1 MKLQVGSKTVWG
13 QAMVMYMYICL
24 MLACDIESLFPHK
37 VRFSGS
43 LLLALTPLREAFVC
57 LWVPL
62 VALVP

>member
-1 MKLQVGSKTVWG
+1 
-13 QAMVMYMYICL
+13 MYMYICL

-57 LWVPL
+57 MWVPL